1 MSVIDLKP
9 LVNIKKEEEQK
20 ANILDANF
28 AINKVQEHGYKE
40 IQEYER
46 LVNEFIDNVK
56 QLAVF
61 NKVME
66 DIVENQMI
74 FFLKDEILNSFV
86 KMIFE
91 GEEPPFLDDKTYQE
105 IRKHMYNNLAN
116 KYLNNDK

>member
-1 MSVIDLKP
+1 MSIIDLNP
-9 LVNIKKEEEQK
+9 LINIKEKEQK
-20 ANILDANF
+20 AITSDVDF
-28 AINKVQEHGYKE
+28 AINKVQEYGYKE

-46 LVNEFIDNVK
+46 LLNEFINNVK
-56 QLAVF
+56 QLSVF

-66 DIVENQMI
+66 DVVENQII

-91 GEEPPFLDDKTYQE
+91 GEQPPFLDDITYQE

-116 KYLNNDK
+116 KYFNNDK

>member
-20 ANILDANF
+20 ANTLDANF

-56 QLAVF
+56 QLAIF

>member
-1 MSVIDLKP
+1 MSIIDLKP
-9 LVNIKKEEEQK
+9 LTDIKQEEEQK
-20 ANILDANF
+20 ANTLDVDF

-46 LVNEFIDNVK
+46 LLNEFIDNIK
-56 QLAVF
+56 QLAIF

-66 DIVENQMI
+66 DVVENQII
-74 FFLKDEILNSFV
+74 FFLKDEILDSFV

-91 GEEPPFLDDKTYQE
+91 GEQPPFLDDITYQE